1 MIWFENVP
9 RYIDAFDLKQF
20 NYSMLTR
27 SQRVSHENLRLRDK
41 TWLDSMETHLA
52 QRHLGP
58 AANDPLPPCFCL
70 LSREMTLK
78 IAFVFAHVYVQRHR
92 RIT

>member
-27 SQRVSHENLRLRDK
+27 SQRVSHENLRLGMK
-41 TWLDSMETHLA
+41 P
-52 QRHLGP
+52 G
-58 AANDPLPPCFCL
+58 
-70 LSREMTLK
+70 
-78 IAFVFAHVYVQRHR
+78 
-92 RIT
+92 